1 MKEKILLLMMLCALS
16 SLCHAQKIQFEYD
29 EAGNITK
36 RYVPDK
42 QLGMSVGNGYSLRIT
57 IPNNGKKANVKF
69 VKGSISSSNIVD
81 CHIEATIRPV
91 SSSTIPPYKIT
102 SEKGDF
108 DVSISWMKK
117 NEFYTIDVIAYPDKN
132 KSAIRKT
139 LKFQMI
145 W

>member
-1 MKEKILLLMMLCALS
+1 MKEKILLLTMLIAS
-16 SLCHAQKIQFEYD
+16 SLLCHAQKIKFEYD
-29 EAGNITK
+29 DAGNITK
-36 RYVPDK
+36 WYVSEK
-42 QLGMSVGNGYSLRIT
+42 QLGMIVGNGYCLRIT
-57 IPNNGKKANVKF
+57 IPENGRKANVKF
-69 VKGSISSSNIVD
+69 VKGSYNSNNIVD
-81 CHIEATIRPV
+81 CHIEGTIRPV

-132 KSAIRKT
+132 KSAIRKS
-139 LKFQMI
+139 LKFQKT